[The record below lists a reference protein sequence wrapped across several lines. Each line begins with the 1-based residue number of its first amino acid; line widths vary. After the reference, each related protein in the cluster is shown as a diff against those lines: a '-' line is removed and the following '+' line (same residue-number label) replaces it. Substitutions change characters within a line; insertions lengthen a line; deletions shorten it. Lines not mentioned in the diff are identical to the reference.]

1 MAACLGG
8 IERSVFPDCDSSA
21 CGPWRSEVQSG
32 VGNEAGESARVTGTV
47 SSWRRP
53 GRASLQAGVQD
64 RPTLCGPSDS
74 FFRANAALK
83 PCPFKDFC
91 LQLPKQ
97 MNNPGEAPLY
107 PYSPDYT
114 NPETALTRKSRS
126 WLAPASE
133 VNCRRITGSTC
144 AESLRP
150 LRSIPCRAATGSW
163 APGWCRRPGD
173 R

>member
-114 NPETALTRKSRS
+114 NPETALTTKKPELVGSGLRS
-126 WLAPASE
+126 ELQE
-133 VNCRRITGSTC
+133 DYRFNLRRIAPTAPINPVPSSNRELGSGVV
-144 AESLRP
+144 P
-150 LRSIPCRAATGSW
+150 PPW
-163 APGWCRRPGD
+163 
-173 R
+173 